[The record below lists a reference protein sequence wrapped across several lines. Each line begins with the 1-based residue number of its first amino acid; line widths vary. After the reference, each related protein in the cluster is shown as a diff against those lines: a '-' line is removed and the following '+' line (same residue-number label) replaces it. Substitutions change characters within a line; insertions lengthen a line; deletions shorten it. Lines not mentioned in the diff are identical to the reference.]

1 MNTSIQTDIL
11 IIDSGLSGSVA
22 AIVAADE
29 GQNVLIITKPSELKS
44 GNTPWA
50 QGKIVYT
57 SQLDSPD
64 KLKTDITQA
73 DDHHCW
79 DEAVKL
85 ICNEGP
91 PMGKNI
97 LLDRLHVPFY
107 TNIAN
112 TEPDKL
118 SRTIE
123 ALESLGTHYLLEETE

>member
-1 MNTSIQTDIL
+1 M
-11 IIDSGLSGSVA
+11 IDSGLSGSVA

-73 DDHHCW
+73 GDHHCW
-79 DEAVKL
+79 DEAVEL
-85 ICNEGP
+85 ICNEG
-91 PMGKNI
+91 
-97 LLDRLHVPFY
+97 R
-107 TNIAN
+107 
-112 TEPDKL
+112 
-118 SRTIE
+118 
-123 ALESLGTHYLLEETE
+123 SLQIGRY

>member
-1 MNTSIQTDIL
+1 LNTSIQTDIL

-73 DDHHCW
+73 DDHHSW

>member
-73 DDHHCW
+73 DDHHSW